1 MLGYIKM
8 IKEKTIESKISDII
22 GFFMSLDKED
32 KILVFRVLKEI
43 MEKEE

>member
-8 IKEKTIESKISDII
+8 IREKTIDSKISDII

-32 KILVFRVLKEI
+32 KKLVFKVLKDI
-43 MEKEE
+43 MERK

>member
-1 MLGYIKM
+1 MKQ
-8 IKEKTIESKISDII
+8 EKTISAKIADII

-32 KILVFRVLKEI
+32 KKLVFRVLKEI